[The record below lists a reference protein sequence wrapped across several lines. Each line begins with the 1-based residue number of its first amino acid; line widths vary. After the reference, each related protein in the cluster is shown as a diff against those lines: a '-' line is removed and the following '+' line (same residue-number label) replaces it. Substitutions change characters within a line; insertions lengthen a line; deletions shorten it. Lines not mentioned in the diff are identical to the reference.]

1 MNDLKLRKNCPTQFV
16 VKKAFAF
23 ACCGTLLLAM
33 APSLFA
39 GERRAFKF
47 TECDKYKQTLSVH
60 TLTPGDRPGH
70 QYTLRIERQ
79 NFTTTDPEYGEAK
92 TTIYDYSDA
101 VDGTGTHRGTAEDVI
116 KGGDSAFWQY
126 QGTHKTVVKEGGAW
140 ETTLQGTGVAV
151 GGTGKYKNA
160 KGKET
165 YRGKITPKGC
175 LTDGDAEWEY

>member
-92 TTIYDYSDA
+92 TTIYDYSDD
-101 VDGTGTHRGTAEDVI
+101 VDGTGTHRGTVDVVGI
-116 KGGDSAFWQY
+116 VVNGRFRLAVLGIGGCEILS
-126 QGTHKTVVKEGGAW
+126 
-140 ETTLQGTGVAV
+140 L
-151 GGTGKYKNA
+151 N
-160 KGKET
+160 
-165 YRGKITPKGC
+165 P
-175 LTDGDAEWEY
+175 